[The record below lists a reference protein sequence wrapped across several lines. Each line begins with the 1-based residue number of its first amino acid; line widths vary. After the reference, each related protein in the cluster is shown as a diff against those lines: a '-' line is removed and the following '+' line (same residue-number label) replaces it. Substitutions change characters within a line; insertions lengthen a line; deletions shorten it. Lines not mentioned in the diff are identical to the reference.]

1 MVFCPT
7 QEMRDRMA
15 SSMGDLMASDPDW
28 REEASQIME
37 MLDSADI
44 FVLPEGKTPRAWC
57 QSLFQHSAFS
67 GLAETAIEREMVPEE
82 TGRPLDQQRPAERLS
97 RLDLDPPDRPF
108 LVALAHSDSAELCA
122 KLSRQDPIRVCR
134 GEQHYWGQKVTCG
147 FSGYFPVSCLG
158 DRC

>member
-1 MVFCPT
+1 MVYCPI

-67 GLAETAIEREMVPEE
+67 GLAETAIEREMVPQE
-82 TGRPLDQQRPAERLS
+82 TGRPLDMINNVLPSIYR
-97 RLDLDPPDRPF
+97 D
-108 LVALAHSDSAELCA
+108 
-122 KLSRQDPIRVCR
+122 
-134 GEQHYWGQKVTCG
+134 
-147 FSGYFPVSCLG
+147 
-158 DRC
+158 